1 MIFRSKIYTYSKTP
15 NICRNNI
22 SNGSNH
28 LGTRFCLYVHHT
40 DADRDAK
47 TSQFPIV
54 VMRCVPRLRF
64 GGHASRI
71 VAFAS
76 AVAGASGG
84 GHASKDRPGLMV
96 CGRGLLQKRDQY
108 SAYRFA

>member
-40 DADRDAK
+40 DADREWAYDR
-47 TSQFPIV
+47 TSSIGRLDKGLACRNPIIA
-54 VMRCVPRLRF
+54 MRSTGAVGGVPAEHLQRR
-64 GGHASRI
+64 GGEAARVSVIRADSI
-71 VAFAS
+71 
-76 AVAGASGG
+76 
-84 GHASKDRPGLMV
+84 
-96 CGRGLLQKRDQY
+96 
-108 SAYRFA
+108 

>member
-40 DADRDAK
+40 DADREWAYDRTSSIDRLDKGLDEANAK
-47 TSQFPIV
+47 GWTV
-54 VMRCVPRLRF
+54 VNMKAERA
-64 GGHASRI
+64 ASSCACGI
-71 VAFAS
+71 AKIAKPT
-76 AVAGASGG
+76 G
-84 GHASKDRPGLMV
+84 SKL
-96 CGRGLLQKRDQY
+96 
-108 SAYRFA
+108 

>member
-40 DADRDAK
+40 DADREWAYDRTSSIDRLDKGLDEANAK
-47 TSQFPIV
+47 G
-54 VMRCVPRLRF
+54 L
-64 GGHASRI
+64 A
-71 VAFAS
+71 AL
-76 AVAGASGG
+76 VAGVPA
-84 GHASKDRPGLMV
+84 L
-96 CGRGLLQKRDQY
+96 
-108 SAYRFA
+108 